1 MLGRMDKLKTILTLV
16 AVISVALVALLV
28 IGLVYA
34 AFYYLLLFGVLCLG
48 AVIAWR
54 FLGKS
59 TQPQIDTTKN
69 ELKSAARVLDEYK
82 RKHGL

>member
-16 AVISVALVALLV
+16 AVISVALVALAV
-28 IGLVYA
+28 IGFVYA

-54 FLGKS
+54 FLGKPA
-59 TQPQIDTTKN
+59 QPQIDTKN
-69 ELKSAARVLDEYK
+69 ELKSAARILDEYK

>member
-1 MLGRMDKLKTILTLV
+1 MGKLKTILTLI
-16 AVISVALVALLV
+16 AVISVALVALAV

-48 AVIAWR
+48 ALIAFR

-59 TQPQIDTTKN
+59 GQPQIDTTMN
-69 ELKSAARVLDEYK
+69 ERKSAARILDDYK
-82 RKHGL
+82 QKHGL